1 MKNTNLK
8 LLVLALAGLFL
19 ANCQRDDAP
28 EVLPQEEPI
37 PAVDPQTVVS
47 LDEAKSL
54 FEASENEKRTTNSV
68 SRRKYP
74 FIELET
80 DWQYFEQMKDLEEM
94 PYAKVPVR
102 ISRTELNGEVLFLK
116 KDGKTKQY
124 LFLTQIDSIMTDR
137 RIINADFYLLDTKG
151 VFLSA
156 YRMTDGVITHKIVP
170 KRKGSYR
177 FIDNNE
183 SSTTAQ
189 KPICRSCPS
198 IIAPLPPFMDDEGDG
213 DNPKERGEGEGG
225 GYNYFVLEPVTVYG
239 RFPRKSRY
247 NSDFPHYTYYDY
259 SPYNY
264 GDFYDDR
271 DREDRRIALQ
281 ELRERRRSIGGG
293 GSSSNIGAG
302 MAKEEEKKEEKKQD
316 KREDTIKDSLTNP
329 CAKALVD
336 KAPTLA
342 NDIATLLNNTFG
354 TNDCFNITFVQES
367 LKDDTDGNTKYIYV
381 SDTKDV
387 IDIKITL
394 NSKMLNTATNEYILA
409 TIYHEVLHAYF
420 NVELAKLDFDNKKFE
435 QKYPGAI
442 IHNAT
447 GLYTYKERNVTK
459 SVPYSKI
466 EFVTEK
472 KGHLQLV
479 PFIDKLAKA
488 IQSYNSNIPTDVA
501 KAIARMGI
509 VQGKD
514 MLDWEIAYNIN
525 ERTGN
530 NNRKGT
536 KCTP

>member
-1 MKNTNLK
+1 ME
-8 LLVLALAGLFL
+8 
-19 ANCQRDDAP
+19 R
-28 EVLPQEEPI
+28 
-37 PAVDPQTVVS
+37 
-47 LDEAKSL
+47 
-54 FEASENEKRTTNSV
+54 
-68 SRRKYP
+68 
-74 FIELET
+74 
-80 DWQYFEQMKDLEEM
+80 
-94 PYAKVPVR
+94 
-102 ISRTELNGEVLFLK
+102 LNNIFFF
-116 KDGKTKQY
+116 TKA
-124 LFLTQIDSIMTDR
+124 DSIAADR
-137 RIINADFYLLDTKG
+137 RIINANFYLFDTKG

-156 YRMTDGVITHKIVP
+156 YQMRNGVITHKLVP

-177 FIDNNE
+177 IIDNNGGF
-183 SSTTAQ
+183 TTG
-189 KPICRSCPS
+189 KSGMPICGTCT
-198 IIAPLPPFMDDEGDG
+198 LPFS
-213 DNPKERGEGEGG
+213 DNFFYYWEDPYGEENEKSGG
-225 GYNYFVLEPVTVYG
+225 RNCIELDPVTVIG
-239 RFPRKSRY
+239 IGGGNKKINRTPNFPNY
-247 NSDFPHYTYYDY
+247 PYYDY
-259 SPYNY
+259 LPINNWEENY
-264 GDFYDDR
+264 
-271 DREDRRIALQ
+271 DRRHEEDDDIWAK
-281 ELRERRRSIGGG
+281 RRKFQN
-293 GSSSNIGAG
+293 SSNIGAG

-316 KREDTIKDSLTNP
+316 KREDTIKDSLTTP
-329 CAKALVD
+329 CAKALLAQ
-336 KAPTLA
+336 APTLA